1 MDEKETVKHD
11 EQELEH
17 LEEEIEEARHHLD
30 ELTHEKEKHEA
41 TFFEDNE
48 GPIPG

>member
-11 EQELEH
+11 EEQLEH
-17 LEEEIEEARHHLD
+17 LEEEIQVARHHLD
-30 ELTHEKEKHEA
+30 EETHEKEKHEK
-41 TFFEDNE
+41 TFYGEEE